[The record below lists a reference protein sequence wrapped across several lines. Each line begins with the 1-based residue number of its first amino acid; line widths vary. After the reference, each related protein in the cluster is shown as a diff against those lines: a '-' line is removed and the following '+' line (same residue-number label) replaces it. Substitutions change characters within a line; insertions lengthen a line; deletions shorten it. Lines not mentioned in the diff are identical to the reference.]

1 MSTFLL
7 PAEPIESLDAY
18 LATDTGGMGVRRARE
33 LGPRAILDVVCRSGL
48 RGRGGGGFL
57 TGQKWAGVAGQ
68 SGGRRYLVCNGAE
81 GEPGT
86 FKDRALLR
94 ANPYQL
100 VEGVAIAAFVIGA
113 AEAFI
118 CLKASFRREIDAVTR
133 AVQELQTAGICDDCK
148 VTIVAGP
155 DEYLFGEEK
164 AMLEVIEG
172 NEPLPRWLP
181 PYLHGLFATA
191 PQLGWQS
198 HDNETGSTRSGGG
211 SNPTLVNNVETL
223 SNIPHILA
231 RGAEWFRSMGTAE
244 SPGTVVATVVG
255 DVVAPDVGEVEMGA
269 SLRAVIDAVGS
280 GPAAGRSVKAVFS
293 GVANAV
299 VTARDLDVPV
309 SYEGF
314 QAIGSG
320 MGSAGFIVYDDT
332 TCMVDAAYRFSRF
345 LSIES
350 CGQCPPCKLGSSA
363 ITEHLERI
371 ETGVGN
377 DGDLDAIVGWL
388 GHVTDGSRCFLAS
401 EEQIVV
407 TSILR
412 AFPEEFT
419 EHIELGRCPRPRRL
433 PIPKLLDLAD
443 GRAVYDE
450 SFWRKQPDWTYVPE
464 NQNEDDAGEPRS

>member
-1 MSTFLL
+1 MSAFLL
-7 PAEPIESLDAY
+7 PSEPIESLAAY
-18 LATDTGGMGVRRARE
+18 LATDTGGSGVRRSHE
-33 LGPRAILDVVCRSGL
+33 LGPAGTIDVVSRSGL
-48 RGRGGGGFL
+48 RGRGGGGFP
-57 TGQKWAGVAGQ
+57 TGQKWAGVASQ
-68 SGGRRYLVCNGAE
+68 SGARRYLVCNGAE

-100 VEGVAIAAFVIGA
+100 VEGTVIAAFAVGA

-133 AVQELQTAGICDDCK
+133 AVQEFQTAGICGDCK

-198 HDNETGSTRSGGG
+198 HDNAAGSTRSDGG

-223 SNIPHILA
+223 SNIPHILV

-244 SPGTVVATVVG
+244 SPGTIVATVVG
-255 DVVAPDVGEVEMGA
+255 DVLAPDVGEVEMGA

-280 GPAAGRSVKAVFS
+280 GPVVGRSVKAVFS

-299 VTARDLDVPV
+299 VTARDLDVAV

-377 DGDLDAIVGWL
+377 DGDLDAITGWL

-401 EEQIVV
+401 EEQIMV

-412 AFPEEFT
+412 AFPEEFS

-433 PIPKLLDLAD
+433 PIPKLVDLTD

-450 SFWRKQPDWTYVPE
+450 SFWRKRPDWTYAAVE
-464 NQNEDDAGEPRS
+464 GAEGDA